1 MKSLLSI
8 AVFLAF
14 FSPQTPS
21 GDELLRRCER
31 NFESID
37 DYTVDLTAAVNMER
51 VRIPEMKAVLYFK
64 RPDKISIK
72 SEGFAMLPREGF
84 ALPVSALIR
93 NYDAVQKGIEEIE
106 GKKLFRVQLTAKK
119 ATARVQSV
127 MVWVDP
133 DNYTIMQTTSTPY
146 RGRSVTVNTWYV
158 HHENKVWLP
167 ERMKVTFVTTA
178 SDTSAGEEFP
188 IPGQPQMGGSRRPP
202 SSGSMEVRYSQY
214 RINSGL
220 SDDLFKREAE

>member
-1 MKSLLSI
+1 MNPFLSI
-8 AVFLAF
+8 ALLLTF

-21 GDELLRRCER
+21 GEDLLRRCER
-31 NFESID
+31 NFESIN

-64 RPDKISIK
+64 KPDKISIK

-84 ALPVSALIR
+84 ALPVSALLR
-93 NYDAVQKGIEEIE
+93 NYDALLKGTEEFE
-106 GKKLFRVQLTAKK
+106 GKRLYRVQLTAKK
-119 ATARVQSV
+119 AATRVQSL

-133 DNYTIMQTTSTPY
+133 DNYMITQTISTPY

-167 ERMKVTFVTTA
+167 EGMKVTFVTTA
-178 SDTSAGEEFP
+178 PDTSAGEEFP
-188 IPGQPQMGGSRRPP
+188 IPGQPRMGGSRRAP
-202 SSGSMEVRYSQY
+202 SSGSMDVKYSNY
-214 RINSGL
+214 RLNSGL
-220 SDDLFKREAE
+220 SDDLFKREME